1 MRTSAGTVLG
11 GQEVTY
17 LQSQNGNLFNSQSE
31 DSEFES
37 LLEDIERDIP
47 WASEALGGLL
57 ETFCNNSDFDI
68 PIDREK
74 PRCGEY
80 LDRQQS

>member
-1 MRTSAGTVLG
+1 MTPKRESLVGTVLG

-31 DSEFES
+31 SREFDS

-47 WASEALGGLL
+47 WASEALGERLGTVL
-57 ETFCNNSDFDI
+57 
-68 PIDREK
+68 
-74 PRCGEY
+74 
-80 LDRQQS
+80 Q